1 MLKKAMNLL
10 KQILGPRRP
19 PKWLKRT
26 KMFCTWIQNL
36 IYAIVSKFELN
47 MSLKASY
54 FGKRIIFQMG
64 LKVGTLD
71 YSLQFHYL
79 CSNRNLDVVNIWLQE
94 NALFYMI
101 LCFHVLQIN
110 ILEISRNGARKS
122 TAYV

>member
-1 MLKKAMNLL
+1 
-10 KQILGPRRP
+10 
-19 PKWLKRT
+19 
-26 KMFCTWIQNL
+26 
-36 IYAIVSKFELN
+36 